1 MAQILY
7 SQPFGRKVFKGAS
20 IKDAYMKACKWYASN
35 VIAKDKLHNVQ
46 VEYIKDAKAN
56 TVTIVLYAVLSET
69 DVKEQHCQCCK
80 EMHRSFFINEDTH
93 CDRCSAAGYQRRLE
107 QKLSVKLSY
116 YKELLGKILTEGEV

>member
-80 EMHRSFFINEDTH
+80 EMHHSFFINEDTH

-116 YKELLGKILTEGEV
+116 YKELLDKILTEGEV

>member
-20 IKDAYMKACKWYASN
+20 VKDAYMKACKWYASN

-46 VEYIKDAKAN
+46 IEYIKDAKAN

-80 EMHRSFFINEDTH
+80 EMHRSFFVNEDTE
-93 CDRCSAAGYQRRLE
+93 CSRCSVAGYQRRFE

>member
-1 MAQILY
+1 MAQTLY

-80 EMHRSFFINEDTH
+80 EMHHSFFVNEAIE
-93 CDRCSAAGYQRRLE
+93 CSRCSAAGYQRRLE

>member
-7 SQPFGRKVFKGAS
+7 SQPFGRKVFEGVS
-20 IKDAYMKACKWYASN
+20 IKNAYMKACKWYASN

-46 VEYIKDAKAN
+46 VEYIKDTKAN
-56 TVTIVLYAVLSET
+56 TVTIILYAVLSEA

-80 EMHRSFFINEDTH
+80 EMHHSFFINEDTH
-93 CDRCSAAGYQRRLE
+93 CDRCSVAGYQRRLE

>member
-7 SQPFGRKVFKGAS
+7 SRPFGRKVFKGTS

-46 VEYIKDAKAN
+46 VEYIKDAEAN

-80 EMHRSFFINEDTH
+80 EMLHSFFINEATE
-93 CDRCSAAGYQRRLE
+93 CSRCSAAGYQRRLE

>member
-35 VIAKDKLHNVQ
+35 VIVKDKLHNVQ
-46 VEYIKDAKAN
+46 VEYIKDVKAN

-80 EMHRSFFINEDTH
+80 EMQNSFFINEDTH
-93 CDRCSAAGYQRRLE
+93 CNRSSAAGYQRRLE

-116 YKELLGKILTEGEV
+116 YKELLGRILTEGEV